1 MINHRI
7 LAINPDKEHTRIA
20 IYENTNIVYLKT
32 IRHKEQELKK
42 FDSIM
47 DQDDFRTGL
56 VLQELKDND
65 IDLNSI
71 AVIMGRGGLVKP
83 VPSGIYEVNDRLLED
98 SRKGVQ
104 GIHANNLGA
113 IIANNLA
120 LELPNAKAYIA
131 DPVVVDE
138 MEDLARVS
146 GNPKFERKSVFHAL
160 SHKFVARKYAKAN
173 NVNYEDLNLIVVYME
188 SGVSIGAHYRGKVID
203 VNQTFDGAGPF
214 SFERAGTLP
223 AGDLIRTIYRE
234 EYSEEELF
242 RMINEESGYKAY
254 LGTAN
259 PAEVEEMIRGG
270 DKEAEFISNALAMQ
284 IAKTIG
290 GKYTVL
296 KGDVDA
302 ILLSGEPF
310 HCKRFSNSISERV
323 KKLAPVTVYPNEDVI
338 EAMAMNGLRILQGEA
353 QAMEYK

>member
-20 IYENTNIVYLKT
+20 VYENTNIVYLKT

-47 DQDDFRTGL
+47 DQDNFRTNI
-56 VLQELKDND
+56 VMQELKDND
-65 IDLNSI
+65 IELNSI

-120 LELPNAKAYIA
+120 NELPNAKAYIA

-138 MEDLARVS
+138 MDDLARVS

-223 AGDLIRTIYRE
+223 AGDLIRTIYKE
-234 EYSEEELF
+234 KYSEEELF

-270 DKEAEFISNALAMQ
+270 DQEAEFISNALAMQ

>member
-1 MINHRI
+1 MINQRI
-7 LAINPDKEHTRIA
+7 LAINPDKTHTRIA
-20 IYENTNIVYLKT
+20 VYENTNIVYLKT
-32 IRHKEQELKK
+32 IRHKEKELEK
-42 FDSIM
+42 FESIM
-47 DQDDFRTGL
+47 DQDDFRTDI
-56 VLQELKDND
+56 VLRELKDNE
-65 IDLNSI
+65 IDLESI
-71 AVIMGRGGLVKP
+71 AIIMGRGGLIKP
-83 VPSGIYEVNDRLLED
+83 VSSGIYEVNERLLED
-98 SRKGVQ
+98 SRKGIQ

-113 IIANNLA
+113 IIADNLA
-120 LELPNAKAYIA
+120 RELPNAKAFIA

-138 MEDLARVS
+138 LEDLARVS
-146 GNPKFERKSVFHAL
+146 GNPMWERKSVFHAL

-188 SGVSIGAHYRGKVID
+188 SGVSVGAHHRGRVVD

-223 AGDLIRTIYRE
+223 AGDLIRTA
-234 EYSEEELF
+234 YSRKYTQEELF
-242 RMINEESGYKAY
+242 KLINEESGYKAY

-259 PAEVEEMIRGG
+259 PAEVEEMIRNG
-270 DKEAEFISNALAMQ
+270 DEKAEFISNALAMQ

-323 KKLAPVTVYPNEDVI
+323 NKLAPVTVYPNEDVI

-353 QAMEYK
+353 EAKEYK